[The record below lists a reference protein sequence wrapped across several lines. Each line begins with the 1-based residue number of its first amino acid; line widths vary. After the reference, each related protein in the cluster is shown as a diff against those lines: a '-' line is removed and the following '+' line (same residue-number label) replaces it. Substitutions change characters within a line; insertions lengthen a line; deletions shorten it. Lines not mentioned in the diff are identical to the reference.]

1 MDASSC
7 CNDIVEEADG
17 YMYCTKC
24 GKLVSQSLETSSTA
38 YNQSTYFM
46 PRGYTRRS
54 RFVKKVLGSLRLRAT
69 HKIDEALVIYLKEQD
84 VKTPTGLLAAIGK
97 YPAKGR
103 RPYQFSM
110 FYWKA
115 LGFPVPRCTDQDVD
129 LLVREF
135 DNILFAWERY
145 RFQRPKFPYSFLFRK
160 LVAAGTQYST
170 GIKQFIPFVR
180 KLRCQ
185 RRKERYE
192 RLYKMCS
199 NFNYQNVRPT
209 YEMDTEQKIDETEVV
224 PSSEGQTTF
233 YREICTGKKLSVFD
247 TKGTYKSQLEVDNAV
262 KHGDFDIART
272 MYVAPNGEF
281 YFLCYNDLGA
291 PKQREVSLR
300 NMRVSN
306 AQPVELSASRK
317 LDAALRAQ
325 SSI

>member
-1 MDASSC
+1 MDVSSC
-7 CNDIVEEADG
+7 CNEIIDEADG

-24 GKLVSQSLETSSTA
+24 GRLISQSLETSSTS
-38 YNQSTYFM
+38 YNQSSYFM

-69 HKIDEALVIYLKEQD
+69 HKIDETLVKYLKEQNI
-84 VKTPTGLLAAIGK
+84 KTPTELLGAIAK

-135 DNILFAWERY
+135 DNILFAWERF
-145 RFQRPKFPYSFLFRK
+145 RFKRPKFPYSFLFRK

-185 RRKERYE
+185 PGTQYSRPPAASGGWPPPQRSLWHAKHA
-192 RLYKMCS
+192 RLKGGRCRGEKMRASPSGWCC
-199 NFNYQNVRPT
+199 R
-209 YEMDTEQKIDETEVV
+209 EV
-224 PSSEGQTTF
+224 GG
-233 YREICTGKKLSVFD
+233 RG
-247 TKGTYKSQLEVDNAV
+247 VD
-262 KHGDFDIART
+262 
-272 MYVAPNGEF
+272 
-281 YFLCYNDLGA
+281 A
-291 PKQREVSLR
+291 PKNTIE
-300 NMRVSN
+300 
-306 AQPVELSASRK
+306 
-317 LDAALRAQ
+317 
-325 SSI
+325 